1 MSENNYFSPVF
12 VNDINERLEKNFSDE
27 AVRKQNFNT
36 IQNIAENLNIG
47 KKFKVPQAELLYLL
61 CEKNPLELYR
71 IRQISEKFK
80 DIEHNL
86 DGSEDDKNLL
96 CRVLSN
102 YFKEQMNIDP
112 DGLLVDKIAET
123 FPKVLDYARDD
134 DITISVFYNTHH
146 ETNVTFNKREII
158 DKFYSVDYGVLVA
171 NLGQVKTPIFSKRNL
186 KEAEYEVKRLDIMS
200 QAIDSLTPAKFM
212 LFALHFDKYIEKL
225 PDIDDDLAIG
235 AIKNVVPVIK
245 NGKNKILN
253 SVGNIWGTDISDHGS
268 SGFVFRCLTSRVTP
282 YNITRLCRI
291 AEQIPS
297 SDENRFEQIR
307 LDAIAVNDAFPR
319 LRSYIHNQQPQQHKL
334 LKRMVLYYDAV
345 KGLNPELDV
354 SYRTA
359 KLQRI
364 VNYIEA
370 NSPDYNISADDLFN
384 IKKYDA
390 QTRDSQSNQTTNIEV
405 LRRLMNNTTPR
416 TLETPQ
422 INDPYTKHLLEELMD
437 IEFPFVRHDTYG
449 LYLQKLNNHLERKM
463 KAGSIGIQP
472 KTINSILWSERRG
485 FLLLQDMDAGYQ
497 LHAFKT
503 PWFKEILRFY
513 ELTNSSQDTPNSD
526 LNKFLASIKDSE
538 MEEAYIKISH
548 RISNEIVALTQ
559 RQKKDA
565 MEYSQYIGKLNISD
579 SEKEKQQKKIKRLSG
594 HKSRTQS
601 FRLQSGQCPVQ
612 LHFAQAHALQGTGRL
627 YEKTAGK
634 PHRHRHQRLSNK
646 EAAQIAETGKAN
658 VPHQRHIH
666 YARKRA

>member
-80 DIEHNL
+80 NIEHNL

-370 NSPDYNISADDLFN
+370 NSPDYNINADDLFN

-579 SEKEKQQKKIKRLSG
+579 GEKEKQQKKIKDSLDIKVGRNLSG
-594 HKSRTQS
+594 YSLANALFNCISPKRTPYKALADYMKRRQESRTGIVIRDYLIKKQ
-601 FRLQSGQCPVQ
+601 
-612 LHFAQAHALQGTGRL
+612 
-627 YEKTAGK
+627 
-634 PHRHRHQRLSNK
+634 HR
-646 EAAQIAETGKAN
+646 
-658 VPHQRHIH
+658 
-666 YARKRA
+666 

>member
-1 MSENNYFSPVF
+1 MSENNYLSPVF

-27 AVRKQNFNT
+27 EVRKQNFNT
-36 IQNIAENLNIG
+36 IQNIAKNLNIG

-112 DGLLVDKIAET
+112 DGLLVNKITET

-579 SEKEKQQKKIKRLSG
+579 GEKEKQQKKIKDSLDIKVGRNLSG
-594 HKSRTQS
+594 YSLANALFNCISPKRTPYKALADYMKRRQESRTGIVIRDYLIKKQ
-601 FRLQSGQCPVQ
+601 
-612 LHFAQAHALQGTGRL
+612 
-627 YEKTAGK
+627 
-634 PHRHRHQRLSNK
+634 HR
-646 EAAQIAETGKAN
+646 
-658 VPHQRHIH
+658 
-666 YARKRA
+666 

>member
-1 MSENNYFSPVF
+1 MSENNYLSPVF

-27 AVRKQNFNT
+27 EVRKQNFNT
-36 IQNIAENLNIG
+36 IQNIAKNLNIG

-112 DGLLVDKIAET
+112 DGLLVNKITET

-225 PDIDDDLAIG
+225 PDIDDDLAVG

-579 SEKEKQQKKIKRLSG
+579 SEKEKQQKKIKDSLDIKVGRNLSG
-594 HKSRTQS
+594 YSLANALFNCISPKRTPYKALADYMKRRQESRTGIVIRDYLIKKQ
-601 FRLQSGQCPVQ
+601 
-612 LHFAQAHALQGTGRL
+612 
-627 YEKTAGK
+627 
-634 PHRHRHQRLSNK
+634 HR
-646 EAAQIAETGKAN
+646 
-658 VPHQRHIH
+658 
-666 YARKRA
+666 

>member
-1 MSENNYFSPVF
+1 MSENNYLSPVF

-27 AVRKQNFNT
+27 EVRKQNFNT
-36 IQNIAENLNIG
+36 IQNIAKNLNIG

-123 FPKVLDYARDD
+123 FPKVLDYARND

-225 PDIDDDLAIG
+225 PDIDDDLAVG

-370 NSPDYNISADDLFN
+370 NSPDYNINADDLFN

-579 SEKEKQQKKIKRLSG
+579 GEKEKQQKKIKDSLDIKVGRNLSG
-594 HKSRTQS
+594 YSLANALFNCISPKRTPYKALADYMKRRQESRTGIVIRDYLIKKQ
-601 FRLQSGQCPVQ
+601 
-612 LHFAQAHALQGTGRL
+612 
-627 YEKTAGK
+627 
-634 PHRHRHQRLSNK
+634 HR
-646 EAAQIAETGKAN
+646 
-658 VPHQRHIH
+658 
-666 YARKRA
+666 

>member
-1 MSENNYFSPVF
+1 MSENNYLSPVF

-27 AVRKQNFNT
+27 EVRKQNFNT
-36 IQNIAENLNIG
+36 IQNIAKNLNIG

-80 DIEHNL
+80 DIEHNI
-86 DGSEDDKNLL
+86 DGSEGDKNLL

-112 DGLLVDKIAET
+112 NGLLVDKIAET

-186 KEAEYEVKRLDIMS
+186 KEAEYEVKRLDIML

-225 PDIDDDLAIG
+225 PDIDDDLAVG

-579 SEKEKQQKKIKRLSG
+579 SEKEKQQKKIKDSLDIKVGRNLSG
-594 HKSRTQS
+594 YSLANALFNCISPKRTPYKALADYMKRRQESRTGIVIRDYLIKKQ
-601 FRLQSGQCPVQ
+601 
-612 LHFAQAHALQGTGRL
+612 
-627 YEKTAGK
+627 
-634 PHRHRHQRLSNK
+634 HR
-646 EAAQIAETGKAN
+646 
-658 VPHQRHIH
+658 
-666 YARKRA
+666 

>member
-1 MSENNYFSPVF
+1 MSENNYLSPVF

-27 AVRKQNFNT
+27 EVRKQNFNT
-36 IQNIAENLNIG
+36 IQNIAKNLNIG

-80 DIEHNL
+80 DIEHNI

-112 DGLLVDKIAET
+112 NGLLVDKIAET

-225 PDIDDDLAIG
+225 PDIDDDLAVG

-579 SEKEKQQKKIKRLSG
+579 GEKEKQQKKIKDSLDIKVGRNLSG
-594 HKSRTQS
+594 YSLANALFNCISPKRTPYKALADYMKRRQESRTGIVIRDYLIKKQ
-601 FRLQSGQCPVQ
+601 
-612 LHFAQAHALQGTGRL
+612 
-627 YEKTAGK
+627 
-634 PHRHRHQRLSNK
+634 HR
-646 EAAQIAETGKAN
+646 
-658 VPHQRHIH
+658 
-666 YARKRA
+666 

>member
-1 MSENNYFSPVF
+1 MSENNYLSPVF

-27 AVRKQNFNT
+27 EVRKQNFNT
-36 IQNIAENLNIG
+36 IQNIAKNLNIG

-112 DGLLVDKIAET
+112 DGLLVNKITET
-123 FPKVLDYARDD
+123 FPKVLDYSRDD

-171 NLGQVKTPIFSKRNL
+171 NLGQVKTPIFSRRNL

-225 PDIDDDLAIG
+225 PDIDDDLAVG

-370 NSPDYNISADDLFN
+370 NSPDYNINADDLFN

-579 SEKEKQQKKIKRLSG
+579 GEKEKQQKKIKDSLDIKVGRNLSG
-594 HKSRTQS
+594 YSLANALFNCISPKRTPYKALADYMKRRQESRTGIVIRDYLIKKQ
-601 FRLQSGQCPVQ
+601 
-612 LHFAQAHALQGTGRL
+612 
-627 YEKTAGK
+627 
-634 PHRHRHQRLSNK
+634 HR
-646 EAAQIAETGKAN
+646 
-658 VPHQRHIH
+658 
-666 YARKRA
+666 

>member
-158 DKFYSVDYGVLVA
+158 DKFYSADYVVLVA

-579 SEKEKQQKKIKRLSG
+579 SEKEKQQKKIKDSLDIKVGRNLSG
-594 HKSRTQS
+594 YSLANALFNCISPKRTPYKALADYMKRRQESRTGIVIRDYLIKKQ
-601 FRLQSGQCPVQ
+601 
-612 LHFAQAHALQGTGRL
+612 
-627 YEKTAGK
+627 
-634 PHRHRHQRLSNK
+634 HR
-646 EAAQIAETGKAN
+646 
-658 VPHQRHIH
+658 
-666 YARKRA
+666 

>member
-1 MSENNYFSPVF
+1 MSENNYLSPVF

-27 AVRKQNFNT
+27 EVRKQNFNT
-36 IQNIAENLNIG
+36 IQNIAKNLNIG

-71 IRQISEKFK
+71 IRQISEEFK
-80 DIEHNL
+80 DIEHNI

-112 DGLLVDKIAET
+112 NGLLVDKIAET

-225 PDIDDDLAIG
+225 PDIDDDLAVG

-268 SGFVFRCLTSRVTP
+268 SGFVFRCLTSKVTP

-370 NSPDYNISADDLFN
+370 NSPDYNINADDLFN

-579 SEKEKQQKKIKRLSG
+579 GEKEKQQKKIKDSLDIKVGRNLSG
-594 HKSRTQS
+594 YSLANALFNCISPKRTPYKALADYMKRRQESRTGIVIRDYLIKKQ
-601 FRLQSGQCPVQ
+601 
-612 LHFAQAHALQGTGRL
+612 
-627 YEKTAGK
+627 
-634 PHRHRHQRLSNK
+634 HR
-646 EAAQIAETGKAN
+646 
-658 VPHQRHIH
+658 
-666 YARKRA
+666 

>member
-1 MSENNYFSPVF
+1 MSENNYLSPVF

-27 AVRKQNFNT
+27 EVRKQNFNT
-36 IQNIAENLNIG
+36 IQNIAKNLNIG

-80 DIEHNL
+80 DIEHNI

-112 DGLLVDKIAET
+112 NGLLVDKIAET

-225 PDIDDDLAIG
+225 PDIDDDLAVG

-268 SGFVFRCLTSRVTP
+268 SGFVFRCLTSKVTP

-307 LDAIAVNDAFPR
+307 LDAIAVNDAFPC

-370 NSPDYNISADDLFN
+370 NSPDYNINADDLFN

-579 SEKEKQQKKIKRLSG
+579 GEKEKQQKKIKDSLDIKVGRNLSG
-594 HKSRTQS
+594 YSLANALFNCISPKRTPYKALADYMKRRQESRTGIVIRDYLIKKQ
-601 FRLQSGQCPVQ
+601 
-612 LHFAQAHALQGTGRL
+612 
-627 YEKTAGK
+627 
-634 PHRHRHQRLSNK
+634 HR
-646 EAAQIAETGKAN
+646 
-658 VPHQRHIH
+658 
-666 YARKRA
+666 

>member
-503 PWFKEILRFY
+503 PWFNEILRFY

-579 SEKEKQQKKIKRLSG
+579 GEKEKQQKKIKDSLDIKVGRNLSG
-594 HKSRTQS
+594 YSLANALFNCISPKRTPYKALADYMKRRQESRTGIVIRDYLIKKQ
-601 FRLQSGQCPVQ
+601 
-612 LHFAQAHALQGTGRL
+612 
-627 YEKTAGK
+627 
-634 PHRHRHQRLSNK
+634 HR
-646 EAAQIAETGKAN
+646 
-658 VPHQRHIH
+658 
-666 YARKRA
+666 

>member
-307 LDAIAVNDAFPR
+307 LDAIAVNDAFLR

-579 SEKEKQQKKIKRLSG
+579 SEKEKQQKKIKDSLDIKVGRNLSG
-594 HKSRTQS
+594 YSLANALFNCISPKRTPYKALADYMKRRQESRTGIVIRDYLIKKQ
-601 FRLQSGQCPVQ
+601 
-612 LHFAQAHALQGTGRL
+612 
-627 YEKTAGK
+627 
-634 PHRHRHQRLSNK
+634 HR
-646 EAAQIAETGKAN
+646 
-658 VPHQRHIH
+658 
-666 YARKRA
+666 

>member
-1 MSENNYFSPVF
+1 MSENNYLSPVF

-27 AVRKQNFNT
+27 EVRKQNFNT
-36 IQNIAENLNIG
+36 IQNIAKNLNIG

-80 DIEHNL
+80 DIEHNI
-86 DGSEDDKNLL
+86 DGSEGDKNLL

-112 DGLLVDKIAET
+112 NGLLVDKIAET

-225 PDIDDDLAIG
+225 PDIDDDLAVG

-390 QTRDSQSNQTTNIEV
+390 QTRDSQSNQTTNIKV

-579 SEKEKQQKKIKRLSG
+579 SEKEKQQKKIKDSLDIKVGRNLSG
-594 HKSRTQS
+594 YSLANALFNCISPKRTPYKALADYMKRRQESRTGIVIRDYLIKKQ
-601 FRLQSGQCPVQ
+601 
-612 LHFAQAHALQGTGRL
+612 
-627 YEKTAGK
+627 
-634 PHRHRHQRLSNK
+634 HR
-646 EAAQIAETGKAN
+646 
-658 VPHQRHIH
+658 
-666 YARKRA
+666 

>member
-1 MSENNYFSPVF
+1 
-12 VNDINERLEKNFSDE
+12 
-27 AVRKQNFNT
+27 
-36 IQNIAENLNIG
+36 
-47 KKFKVPQAELLYLL
+47 
-61 CEKNPLELYR
+61 
-71 IRQISEKFK
+71 
-80 DIEHNL
+80 
-86 DGSEDDKNLL
+86 
-96 CRVLSN
+96 
-102 YFKEQMNIDP
+102 
-112 DGLLVDKIAET
+112 
-123 FPKVLDYARDD
+123 
-134 DITISVFYNTHH
+134 
-146 ETNVTFNKREII
+146 
-158 DKFYSVDYGVLVA
+158 
-171 NLGQVKTPIFSKRNL
+171 
-186 KEAEYEVKRLDIMS
+186 MS

-225 PDIDDDLAIG
+225 PDIDDDLAVG

-268 SGFVFRCLTSRVTP
+268 SGFVFRCLTSKVTP

-370 NSPDYNISADDLFN
+370 NSPDYNINADDLFN

-579 SEKEKQQKKIKRLSG
+579 GEKEKQQKKIKDSLDIKVGRNLSG
-594 HKSRTQS
+594 YSLANALFNCISPKRTPYKALADYMKRRQESRTGIVIRDYLIKKQ
-601 FRLQSGQCPVQ
+601 
-612 LHFAQAHALQGTGRL
+612 
-627 YEKTAGK
+627 
-634 PHRHRHQRLSNK
+634 HR
-646 EAAQIAETGKAN
+646 
-658 VPHQRHIH
+658 
-666 YARKRA
+666 

>member
-1 MSENNYFSPVF
+1 MSENNYLSPVF

-27 AVRKQNFNT
+27 EVRKQNFNT
-36 IQNIAENLNIG
+36 IQNIAKNLNIG

-80 DIEHNL
+80 DIEHNI

-112 DGLLVDKIAET
+112 NGLLVDQIAET

-225 PDIDDDLAIG
+225 PDIDDDLAVG

-268 SGFVFRCLTSRVTP
+268 SGFVFRCLTSKVTP

-370 NSPDYNISADDLFN
+370 NSPDYNINADDLFN

-579 SEKEKQQKKIKRLSG
+579 GEKEKQQKKIKDSLDIKVGRNLSG
-594 HKSRTQS
+594 YSLANALFNCISPKRTPYKALADYMKRRQESRTGIVIRDYLIKKQ
-601 FRLQSGQCPVQ
+601 
-612 LHFAQAHALQGTGRL
+612 
-627 YEKTAGK
+627 
-634 PHRHRHQRLSNK
+634 HR
-646 EAAQIAETGKAN
+646 
-658 VPHQRHIH
+658 
-666 YARKRA
+666 

>member
-1 MSENNYFSPVF
+1 MLAFIYSLTQQTVFTMSENNYFSPVF

-579 SEKEKQQKKIKRLSG
+579 SEKEKQQKKIKDSLDIKVGRNLSG
-594 HKSRTQS
+594 YSLANALFNCISPKRTPYKALADYMKRRQESRTGIVIRDYLIKKQ
-601 FRLQSGQCPVQ
+601 
-612 LHFAQAHALQGTGRL
+612 
-627 YEKTAGK
+627 
-634 PHRHRHQRLSNK
+634 HR
-646 EAAQIAETGKAN
+646 
-658 VPHQRHIH
+658 
-666 YARKRA
+666 

>member
-565 MEYSQYIGKLNISD
+565 MEYSQYIGKLNIRRR
-579 SEKEKQQKKIKRLSG
+579 EKEKRRKKL
-594 HKSRTQS
+594 
-601 FRLQSGQCPVQ
+601 
-612 LHFAQAHALQGTGRL
+612 
-627 YEKTAGK
+627 KT
-634 PHRHRHQRLSNK
+634 LW
-646 EAAQIAETGKAN
+646 T
-658 VPHQRHIH
+658 
-666 YARKRA
+666 

>member
-27 AVRKQNFNT
+27 EVRKQNFNT

-579 SEKEKQQKKIKRLSG
+579 SEKEKQQKKIKDSLDIKVGRNLSG
-594 HKSRTQS
+594 YSLANALFNCISPKRTPYKALADYMKRRQESRTGIVIRDYLIKKQ
-601 FRLQSGQCPVQ
+601 
-612 LHFAQAHALQGTGRL
+612 
-627 YEKTAGK
+627 
-634 PHRHRHQRLSNK
+634 HR
-646 EAAQIAETGKAN
+646 
-658 VPHQRHIH
+658 
-666 YARKRA
+666 

>member
-27 AVRKQNFNT
+27 EVRKQNFNT
-36 IQNIAENLNIG
+36 IQNIAKNLNIG

-112 DGLLVDKIAET
+112 DGLLVNKITET

-171 NLGQVKTPIFSKRNL
+171 NLGQVKTPIFSRRNL

-225 PDIDDDLAIG
+225 PDIDDDLAVG

-370 NSPDYNISADDLFN
+370 NSPDYNINADDLFN

-579 SEKEKQQKKIKRLSG
+579 GEKEKQQKKIKDSLDIKVGRNLSG
-594 HKSRTQS
+594 YSLANALFNCISPKRTPYKALADYMKRRQESRTGIVIRDYLIKKQ
-601 FRLQSGQCPVQ
+601 
-612 LHFAQAHALQGTGRL
+612 
-627 YEKTAGK
+627 
-634 PHRHRHQRLSNK
+634 HR
-646 EAAQIAETGKAN
+646 
-658 VPHQRHIH
+658 
-666 YARKRA
+666 

>member
-1 MSENNYFSPVF
+1 MSENNYLSPVF

-225 PDIDDDLAIG
+225 PDIDDDLAVG

-579 SEKEKQQKKIKRLSG
+579 SEKEKQQKKIKDSLDIKVGRNLSG
-594 HKSRTQS
+594 YSLANALFNCISPKRTPYKALADYMKRRQESRTGIVIRDYLIKKQ
-601 FRLQSGQCPVQ
+601 
-612 LHFAQAHALQGTGRL
+612 
-627 YEKTAGK
+627 
-634 PHRHRHQRLSNK
+634 HR
-646 EAAQIAETGKAN
+646 
-658 VPHQRHIH
+658 
-666 YARKRA
+666 

>member
-1 MSENNYFSPVF
+1 M
-12 VNDINERLEKNFSDE
+12 
-27 AVRKQNFNT
+27 
-36 IQNIAENLNIG
+36 
-47 KKFKVPQAELLYLL
+47 
-61 CEKNPLELYR
+61 YR

-579 SEKEKQQKKIKRLSG
+579 GEKEKQQKKIKDSLDIKVGRNLSG
-594 HKSRTQS
+594 YSLANALFNCISPKRTPYKALADYMKRRQESRTGIVIRDYLIKKQ
-601 FRLQSGQCPVQ
+601 
-612 LHFAQAHALQGTGRL
+612 
-627 YEKTAGK
+627 
-634 PHRHRHQRLSNK
+634 HR
-646 EAAQIAETGKAN
+646 
-658 VPHQRHIH
+658 
-666 YARKRA
+666 

>member
-80 DIEHNL
+80 NIEHNL

-96 CRVLSN
+96 CRILSN

-579 SEKEKQQKKIKRLSG
+579 SEKEKQQKKIKDSLDIKVGRNLSG
-594 HKSRTQS
+594 YSLANALFNCISPKRTPYKALADYMKRRQESRTGIVIRDYLIKKQ
-601 FRLQSGQCPVQ
+601 
-612 LHFAQAHALQGTGRL
+612 
-627 YEKTAGK
+627 
-634 PHRHRHQRLSNK
+634 HR
-646 EAAQIAETGKAN
+646 
-658 VPHQRHIH
+658 
-666 YARKRA
+666 

>member
-123 FPKVLDYARDD
+123 FPKVLDYACDD

-579 SEKEKQQKKIKRLSG
+579 GEKEKQQKKIKDSLDIKVGRNLSG
-594 HKSRTQS
+594 YSLANALFNCISPKRTPYKALADYMKRRQESRTGIVIRDYLIKKQ
-601 FRLQSGQCPVQ
+601 
-612 LHFAQAHALQGTGRL
+612 
-627 YEKTAGK
+627 
-634 PHRHRHQRLSNK
+634 HR
-646 EAAQIAETGKAN
+646 
-658 VPHQRHIH
+658 
-666 YARKRA
+666 

>member
-559 RQKKDA
+559 RQKKNA

-579 SEKEKQQKKIKRLSG
+579 SEKEKQQKKIKDSLDIKVGRNLSG
-594 HKSRTQS
+594 YSLANALFNCISPKRTPYKALADYMKRRQESRTGIVIRDYLIKKQ
-601 FRLQSGQCPVQ
+601 
-612 LHFAQAHALQGTGRL
+612 
-627 YEKTAGK
+627 
-634 PHRHRHQRLSNK
+634 HR
-646 EAAQIAETGKAN
+646 
-658 VPHQRHIH
+658 
-666 YARKRA
+666 

>member
-1 MSENNYFSPVF
+1 MSENNYLSPVF

-27 AVRKQNFNT
+27 EVRKQNFNT
-36 IQNIAENLNIG
+36 IQNIAKNLNIG

-80 DIEHNL
+80 DIEHNI

-112 DGLLVDKIAET
+112 NGLLVDKIAET

-225 PDIDDDLAIG
+225 PDIDDDLAVG

-268 SGFVFRCLTSRVTP
+268 SGFVFRCLTSKVTP

-370 NSPDYNISADDLFN
+370 NSPDYNINADDLFN

-390 QTRDSQSNQTTNIEV
+390 QTRGSQSNQTTNIEV

-579 SEKEKQQKKIKRLSG
+579 GEKEKQQKKIKDSLDIKVGRNLSG
-594 HKSRTQS
+594 YSLANALFNCISPKRTPYKALADYMKRRQESRTGIVIRDYLIKKQ
-601 FRLQSGQCPVQ
+601 
-612 LHFAQAHALQGTGRL
+612 
-627 YEKTAGK
+627 
-634 PHRHRHQRLSNK
+634 HR
-646 EAAQIAETGKAN
+646 
-658 VPHQRHIH
+658 
-666 YARKRA
+666 

>member
-123 FPKVLDYARDD
+123 FPKVLDYACDD

-485 FLLLQDMDAGYQ
+485 FLLLQDMDVGYQ

-579 SEKEKQQKKIKRLSG
+579 SEKEKQQKKIKDSLDIKVGRNLSG
-594 HKSRTQS
+594 YSLANALFNCISPKRTPYKALADYMKRRQESRTGIVIRDYLIKKQ
-601 FRLQSGQCPVQ
+601 
-612 LHFAQAHALQGTGRL
+612 
-627 YEKTAGK
+627 
-634 PHRHRHQRLSNK
+634 HR
-646 EAAQIAETGKAN
+646 
-658 VPHQRHIH
+658 
-666 YARKRA
+666 

>member
-12 VNDINERLEKNFSDE
+12 VSDINERLEKNFSDE

-80 DIEHNL
+80 NIEHNL

-579 SEKEKQQKKIKRLSG
+579 SEKEKQQKKIKDSLDIKVGRNLSG
-594 HKSRTQS
+594 YSLANALFNCISPKRTPYKALADYMKRRQESRTGIVIRDYLIKKQ
-601 FRLQSGQCPVQ
+601 
-612 LHFAQAHALQGTGRL
+612 
-627 YEKTAGK
+627 
-634 PHRHRHQRLSNK
+634 HR
-646 EAAQIAETGKAN
+646 
-658 VPHQRHIH
+658 
-666 YARKRA
+666 

>member
-579 SEKEKQQKKIKRLSG
+579 SEKEKQQKKIKDSLDIKVGRNLSG
-594 HKSRTQS
+594 YSLANALFNCISPKRT
-601 FRLQSGQCPVQ
+601 P
-612 LHFAQAHALQGTGRL
+612 
-627 YEKTAGK
+627 YK
-634 PHRHRHQRLSNK
+634 LSL
-646 EAAQIAETGKAN
+646 I
-658 VPHQRHIH
+658 HI
-666 YARKRA
+666 

>member
-405 LRRLMNNTTPR
+405 LRRLMNNTTPL

-513 ELTNSSQDTPNSD
+513 ELTNSSQGTPNSD

-579 SEKEKQQKKIKRLSG
+579 SEKEKQQKKIKDSLDIKVGRNLSG
-594 HKSRTQS
+594 YSLANALFNCISPKRTPYKALADYMKRRQESRTGIVIRDYLIKKQ
-601 FRLQSGQCPVQ
+601 
-612 LHFAQAHALQGTGRL
+612 
-627 YEKTAGK
+627 
-634 PHRHRHQRLSNK
+634 HR
-646 EAAQIAETGKAN
+646 
-658 VPHQRHIH
+658 
-666 YARKRA
+666 

>member
-1 MSENNYFSPVF
+1 MSENNYLSPVF

-27 AVRKQNFNT
+27 EVRKQNFNT
-36 IQNIAENLNIG
+36 IQNIAKNLNIG

-80 DIEHNL
+80 DIEHNI

-112 DGLLVDKIAET
+112 NGLLVDKIAET

-200 QAIDSLTPAKFM
+200 QTIDSLTPAKFM

-225 PDIDDDLAIG
+225 PDIDDDLAVG

-268 SGFVFRCLTSRVTP
+268 SGFVFRCLTSKVTP

-370 NSPDYNISADDLFN
+370 NSPDYNINADDLFN

-579 SEKEKQQKKIKRLSG
+579 SEKEKQQKKIKDSLDIKVGRNLSG
-594 HKSRTQS
+594 YSLANALFNCISPKRTPYKALADYMKRRQESRTGIVIRDYLIKKQ
-601 FRLQSGQCPVQ
+601 
-612 LHFAQAHALQGTGRL
+612 
-627 YEKTAGK
+627 
-634 PHRHRHQRLSNK
+634 HR
-646 EAAQIAETGKAN
+646 
-658 VPHQRHIH
+658 
-666 YARKRA
+666 

>member
-1 MSENNYFSPVF
+1 MSENNYLSPVF

-27 AVRKQNFNT
+27 EVRKQNFNT
-36 IQNIAENLNIG
+36 IQNIAKNLNIG

-80 DIEHNL
+80 NIEHNI

-112 DGLLVDKIAET
+112 NGLLVDKIAET

-225 PDIDDDLAIG
+225 PDIDDDLAVG

-268 SGFVFRCLTSRVTP
+268 SGFVFRCLTSKVTP

-370 NSPDYNISADDLFN
+370 NSPDYNINADDLFN

-579 SEKEKQQKKIKRLSG
+579 GEKEKQQKKIKDSLDIKVGRNLSG
-594 HKSRTQS
+594 YSLANALFNCISPKRTPYKALADYMKRRQESRTGIVIRDYLIKKQ
-601 FRLQSGQCPVQ
+601 
-612 LHFAQAHALQGTGRL
+612 
-627 YEKTAGK
+627 
-634 PHRHRHQRLSNK
+634 HR
-646 EAAQIAETGKAN
+646 
-658 VPHQRHIH
+658 
-666 YARKRA
+666 

>member
-1 MSENNYFSPVF
+1 MSENNYLSPVF

-27 AVRKQNFNT
+27 EVRKQNFNT
-36 IQNIAENLNIG
+36 IQNIAKNLNIG

-112 DGLLVDKIAET
+112 DGLLVNKITET

-171 NLGQVKTPIFSKRNL
+171 NLGQVKTPIFSRRNL

-225 PDIDDDLAIG
+225 PDIDDDLAVG

-370 NSPDYNISADDLFN
+370 NSPDYNINADDLFN

-463 KAGSIGIQP
+463 KAGSIGIQH

-579 SEKEKQQKKIKRLSG
+579 SEKEKQQKKIKDSLDIKVGRNLSG
-594 HKSRTQS
+594 YSLANALFNCISPKRTPYKALADYMKRRQESRTGIVIRDYLIKKQ
-601 FRLQSGQCPVQ
+601 
-612 LHFAQAHALQGTGRL
+612 
-627 YEKTAGK
+627 
-634 PHRHRHQRLSNK
+634 HR
-646 EAAQIAETGKAN
+646 
-658 VPHQRHIH
+658 
-666 YARKRA
+666 

>member
-1 MSENNYFSPVF
+1 MSENNYLSPVF

-27 AVRKQNFNT
+27 EVRKQNFNT
-36 IQNIAENLNIG
+36 IQNIAKNLNIG

-80 DIEHNL
+80 DIEHNI

-112 DGLLVDKIAET
+112 NGLLVDKIAET

-225 PDIDDDLAIG
+225 PDIDDDLAVG

-268 SGFVFRCLTSRVTP
+268 SGFVFRCLTSKVTP

-370 NSPDYNISADDLFN
+370 NSPDYNINADDLFN

-405 LRRLMNNTTPR
+405 LRRLMNTTPR

-579 SEKEKQQKKIKRLSG
+579 GEKEKQQKKIKDSLDIKVGRNLSG
-594 HKSRTQS
+594 YSLANALFNCISPKRTPYKALADYMKRRQESRTGIVIRDYLIKKQ
-601 FRLQSGQCPVQ
+601 
-612 LHFAQAHALQGTGRL
+612 
-627 YEKTAGK
+627 
-634 PHRHRHQRLSNK
+634 HR
-646 EAAQIAETGKAN
+646 
-658 VPHQRHIH
+658 
-666 YARKRA
+666 